1 MPGTAGQG
9 DSRRLRQFLR
19 RGLRTGVL
27 GGGQRERGE
36 EGKGE
41 QEAFCR
47 FVHEPLD
54 ARAAILFNRKQ
65 PPGATL
71 AIPLVRVH
79 RAGMPRLLEHTP
91 AGLHCAVG
99 GFTIDPS
106 RAVERAVITHAHSD
120 HARSGA
126 KHVLTSA
133 SGARLVRARVGER
146 PVIQELAFGEQINLN
161 GVLVSLHPAGH
172 ILGSAQVRLEYGGE
186 VWVVTGDYKRGADP
200 TCEAFEPVRCDVL
213 VTECTFGLPVYRWPA
228 MDGVRREI
236 ADWWRA
242 NREAGRA
249 SVIFGYSL
257 GKAQRVLSLLDP
269 DDGPIIVH
277 GAVERFVNLYRAS
290 GIALPPTIRGNA
302 EPLREHRA
310 RGLFIAPPG
319 ADGPRWLRKLAPCS
333 TAFASGWMAVRG
345 TRRQRGYD
353 RGFVVSDHID
363 WPELIQTVRDSGA
376 REVWAMH
383 GSTGPF
389 VRWLNENGWTARELH
404 DPAHARKAEAPPDD
418 EDDAGEAESK
428 DMIPAAMEAAAAP
441 KLEVAASTATLPDE
455 VDPGFARFTA
465 LIGELH
471 LAPSPDD
478 QVAALT
484 RYFRTAEV
492 SDAAW
497 AAHLF
502 ADAPNRRHIPSTV
515 LRQWV
520 REASGYPDW
529 LVRECLDH
537 VGDAAETFALLLPV
551 PAVASSGSLAAL
563 MQNDVLALKALDEP
577 ARRARVAEAWLRLPA
592 PGRVLYNKL
601 LAGTFR
607 PGVSRALLARALAG
621 IGGLSPAEMAHRLTG
636 GIEPDPSRFQAL
648 IGDPVDAGAP
658 GRPYPF
664 LLALPLERD
673 LEKLGDPAGWV
684 VEWKWD
690 GIRAQVLRRG
700 RSCLIWTRGEEAVG
714 DQFPAL
720 AAQADAL
727 SARHGARRRDPA
739 RAGSRARA
747 FHRLRSAGAGWGG
760 CARGAAGGASASARA
775 AGRASPGSRFPRRS
789 RSAPG
794 ATWSR
799 SAPARGCR
807 GPRGSW
813 SNPAAPRTARAVC
826 PGAGG
831 SGRTRPSAPMPCW
844 STPSRARGRGIS
856 AVTLGVWSEGRIVP
870 VCKIESG
877 LAGRGPGAPRP
888 VCPRQHGREVRPRPR
903 GEAGAGV
910 RDRLRRRPPLHP
922 PQVRPHP
929 AQSPRVLR
937 WRRDKTRRRGRH
949 PRFDSRPPGLNP
961 QPVAHGRP
969 ALASGW
975 VEGSDVR
982 TLLRMAG

>member
-1 MPGTAGQG
+1 MPGVCLTPSIILRVFGRALREEKPGQPEDVPG
-9 DSRRLRQFLR
+9 HPSHRADRLHELPVPQVRPPPE
-19 RGLRTGVL
+19 VL
-27 GGGQRERGE
+27 
-36 EGKGE
+36 E
-41 QEAFCR
+41 Q
-47 FVHEPLD
+47 
-54 ARAAILFNRKQ
+54 ARPRQ

-71 AIPLVRVH
+71 AIPPAGVH
-79 RAGMPRLLEHTP
+79 RPGMPRLLEHTP

-106 RAVERAVITHAHSD
+106 RAVERAVITHAHAD

-146 PVIQELAFGEQINLN
+146 PVIQSLAFGEQINLN
-161 GVLVSLHPAGH
+161 GVLLSLHPAGH

-277 GAVERFVNLYRAS
+277 GAVEQFVNLYRAA
-290 GIALPPTIRGNA
+290 GIALPPTLRGNA

-319 ADGPRWLRKLAPCS
+319 ADGTRWLRKLAPCS

-404 DPAHARKAEAPPDD
+404 DTAHAPKADAPPDD
-418 EDDAGEAESK
+418 EDEAGEADS
-428 DMIPAAMEAAAAP
+428 PGLNPSAS
-441 KLEVAASTATLPDE
+441 EVAAATKLEASSTPAVPLSDS
-455 VDPGFARFTA
+455 DPGFARFTA
-465 LIGELH
+465 LLGELQ

-478 QVAALT
+478 QVAAMT
-484 RYFRTAEV
+484 RYFRTTDSA
-492 SDAAW
+492 DAAW
-497 AAHLF
+497 AAHLL
-502 ADAPNRRHIPSTV
+502 AGAPNRRHVASTM
-515 LRQWV
+515 LRQWA

-529 LVRECLDH
+529 LVRECLEH

-551 PAVASSGSLAAL
+551 PAAPSSGSLAAL
-563 MQNDVLALKALDEP
+563 MQNDVLVLKGLDEP

-601 LAGTFR
+601 LTGSFR
-607 PGVSRALLARALAG
+607 PGVSRALLARALAEL
-621 IGGLSPAEMAHRLTG
+621 GGLSPAEMAHRLTG
-636 GIEPDPSRFQAL
+636 GIEPEPARFQAL

-664 LLALPLERD
+664 LLALPLERE
-673 LEKLGDPAGWV
+673 LAKLGNPADWV

-690 GIRAQVLRRG
+690 GLRAQILRRG

-714 DQFPAL
+714 DQYPAV

-727 SARHGARRRDPA
+727 PPGTVLDGEIMPSQGREPARFIAYDLLEQGGVDVRAESLDERRRRLAPLAALAGFAFSEALAFRTWDEVAVLRAAA
-739 RAGSRARA
+739 RAQGAEGLMIKSRVAVYGEG
-747 FHRLRSAGAGWGG
+747 RLP
-760 CARGAAGGASASARA
+760 
-775 AGRASPGSRFPRRS
+775 GRWWKWKTAPFSTDAVLAYAQPGTGEGF
-789 RSAPG
+789 
-794 ATWSR
+794 
-799 SAPARGCR
+799 
-807 GPRGSW
+807 
-813 SNPAAPRTARAVC
+813 
-826 PGAGG
+826 
-831 SGRTRPSAPMPCW
+831 
-844 STPSRARGRGIS
+844 S

-877 LAGRGPGAPRP
+877 LSSADQERLDQFVRANTVEKFGPVRAVKPELVFEIVFDG
-888 VCPRQHGREVRPRPR
+888 VRPSTRHKS
-903 GEAGAGV
+903 GLT
-910 RDRLRRRPPLHP
+910 LR
-922 PQVRPHP
+922 
-929 AQSPRVLR
+929 SPRVLR
-937 WRRDKTRRRGRH
+937 WRRDKTAAAA
-949 PRFDSRPPGLNP
+949 DSLDSLL
-961 QPVAHGRP
+961 AH
-969 ALASGW
+969 
-975 VEGSDVR
+975 VR
-982 TLLRMAG
+982 